1 MPKGDTP
8 TFKQKLFAQKY
19 VELKGKG
26 TDAAMQVYDVKK
38 RATAKSLAHQNL
50 DKPIVQEEIKKIL
63 QSVGLTMTNAGEYLK
78 TAISSGLGE
87 KATNSD
93 SLRGLDM
100 LFKMHN
106 AYPAT
111 KSLKLSYSRQ
121 EQTLS
126 KDFTELT
133 AELRKMNEATSTL
146 LSEAT

>member
-1 MPKGDTP
+1 MPKGDKP
-8 TFKQKLFAQKY
+8 TYKQKLFAQKY
-19 VELKGKG
+19 VELKGNG
-26 TDAAMQVYDVKK
+26 TRAVMAVYDSKNPQS
-38 RATAKSLAHQNL
+38 AKALAHQNL
-50 DKPIVQEEIKKIL
+50 DKPVVQEEIRKVL

-100 LFKMHN
+100 LFKLHN

-146 LSEAT
+146 LNETL